1 MRRAQVEMGKHL
13 TKAEMRAK
21 EKKAR
26 KAKLRADAIQAR
38 SASYP
43 GASSPLWFAPA
54 SRRRCRHCA
63 AAVPPTTATVTS
75 AVAATNQSGMH
86 RYPTTG
92 CLSALS
98 ALSLSSRSHPDI
110 IFSFALSVFSFVL
123 ATILRRPCALSMAL
137 RSDAPK
143 LASDTLRWN
152 VTQSLGGLVA
162 SFSRR
167 LQRLVACVFLCN
179 ACVFCVPLP
188 LSFFDISSLVHGS
201 GITPLVLQANTH
213 LPLRVYNIEYTTSR

>member
-75 AVAATNQSGMH
+75 AVAAAATNQSGMH

-123 ATILRRPCALSMAL
+123 ADYLATAL
-137 RSDAPK
+137 RSVDGPA
-143 LASDTLRWN
+143 L
-152 VTQSLGGLVA
+152 
-162 SFSRR
+162 
-167 LQRLVACVFLCN
+167 
-179 ACVFCVPLP
+179 
-188 LSFFDISSLVHGS
+188 
-201 GITPLVLQANTH
+201 
-213 LPLRVYNIEYTTSR
+213 